1 MSFLSVGLPG
11 HGASHARSVGVSP
24 LWHRRWLSLAAVL
37 LGAGAAH
44 AEQPNLADVVVTASL
59 RPTTVL
65 DVPGSVTVLGS
76 DELRSTGQ
84 QHIEDVI
91 ATVPNLNWAADTAR
105 ARYFQIRGIGELA
118 QYQGAPNPSIGFLID
133 DIDFSG
139 LGTVATLFDVDNVQV
154 LRGPQGARYGAN
166 ALGGLIYVTSAAP
179 TPDYEGRVELG
190 AGDYNSRSYGVVIN
204 GPAAPLDS
212 AFRIAAQRFTSD
224 GYYSNA
230 FLQRNDTAR
239 FDEVTLR
246 GRWRSQPTDRLR
258 IDISLMHT
266 QVDDGYDNF
275 SINNTRTTL
284 SDQPGEDSQ
293 HSTGVAAHVD
303 YRLSAS
309 LQLTT
314 IATFADSPIRYSY
327 DGDWGNLAEWAPYVY
342 QSSEVQNRRRTTRN
356 LEVRL
361 AGDPGPGT
369 SWTAGLYTLALRE
382 TLDDTIYNLYQDPT
396 SGYLP
401 APSVQTTTSVFE
413 SRATSAFAAIDQDL
427 TDAVRASAGIRAE
440 RRTVSYHDALSA
452 TGAAPV
458 ARAFAPADTLWGGNL
473 ALRWKAAP
481 TTSVYG
487 LISRGYRDGGFN
499 LSAGLPTNELQFGPE
514 SDLNFEIGIKNDVP
528 ATKLHF
534 DAAVFYT
541 QRHELQLLTGTQLQP
556 DDPST
561 FVFYTGN
568 APSGFTRGAEFTV
581 GWQLAPQLELGG
593 SLGLLDTRYHGF
605 AQNHVVLPD
614 RELPNAPWWQAA
626 VHLAWTH
633 PRGPFARLD
642 LTGMGGSYYDLPP
655 NPTASRAFGLVNLR
669 GGVETRRWTVALW
682 ARNVLNKDYA
692 TRGFYFGDE
701 PPNFPNKLYLQL
713 GAPRTLGINLTARY

>member
-1 MSFLSVGLPG
+1 MSFLSVGPSG
-11 HGASHARSVGVSP
+11 HGASRAPSAGALPLRRAR
-24 LWHRRWLSLAAVL
+24 RLSLAALL
-37 LGAGAAH
+37 LGAVVAR
-44 AEQPNLADVVVTASL
+44 AEQPDLADVVVTASL
-59 RPTTVL
+59 RPTTAL
-65 DVPGSVTVLGS
+65 DVPGSVTVLDS
-76 DELRSTGQ
+76 AALRATGQ
-84 QHIEDVI
+84 QHIEDVV
-91 ATVPNLNWAADTAR
+91 ATVPNLSWAADTAR

-139 LGTVATLFDVDNVQV
+139 LGTVATLFDIDNVQV

-179 TPDYEGRVELG
+179 TPEYEGRAELG
-190 AGDYNSRSYGVVIN
+190 AGNYNSRSYAAVVS

-230 FLQRNDTAR
+230 FLARNDTAR

-258 IDISLMHT
+258 IDLSLMHT

-293 HSTGVAAHVD
+293 HSTGVAAHVE
-303 YRLSAS
+303 YRLSDS
-309 LQLTT
+309 LLLTT
-314 IATFADSPIRYSY
+314 IGTFADSPIKYSY
-327 DGDWGNLAEWAPYVY
+327 DGDWGNPAEWAPYVY
-342 QSSEVQNRRRTTRN
+342 QSSEVQERRRTTRN
-356 LEVRL
+356 LELRV

-369 SWTAGLYTLALRE
+369 SWTAGLYALALRE
-382 TLDDTIYNLYQDPT
+382 TLDDSIYNLYQDPT

-401 APSVQTTTSVFE
+401 APTVQTTTSEFE
-413 SRATSAFAAIDQDL
+413 SRATAAFAAVERDL
-427 TDAVRASAGIRAE
+427 ADALRVSAGVRVE
-440 RRTVSYHDALSA
+440 RRTVVYHDVLAV
-452 TGAAPV
+452 TDAAPV
-458 ARAFAPADTLWGGNL
+458 GRSFSPTDTLWGGHL
-473 ALRWKAAP
+473 AVRWKAAP

-499 LSAGLPTNELQFGPE
+499 LSAGLPTGELQFGPE
-514 SDLNFEIGIKNDVP
+514 SDVNFEVGFKADVP
-528 ATKLHF
+528 ARKLHF
-534 DAAVFYT
+534 DVALFYT
-541 QRHELQLLTGTQLQP
+541 QRHDLQLLTGTQLQA

-568 APSGFTRGAEFTV
+568 APSGFTRGLEFTA

-605 AQNHVVLPD
+605 AQNGVVLPD
-614 RELPNAPWWQAA
+614 RDLPNAPRWQAA
-626 VHLAWTH
+626 MHLAWTH
-633 PRGPFARLD
+633 PSGPFARLD
-642 LTGMGGSYYDLPP
+642 LTGMGSSYYDLPP

-669 GGVETRRWTVALW
+669 AGLETPRWTVALW
-682 ARNVLNKDYA
+682 ARNLLNREYA

-701 PPNFPNKLYLQL
+701 PPNFPNKEYLQL
-713 GAPRTLGINLTARY
+713 GAPRTVGINLIARY

>member
-1 MSFLSVGLPG
+1 MAFFSIGLPG
-11 HGASHARSVGVSP
+11 HGASRAPFVGPSP
-24 LWHRRWLSLAAVL
+24 LLHGRWLALAALL
-37 LGAGAAH
+37 LGAGVAH
-44 AEQPNLADVVVTASL
+44 AAQPDLADVVVTASL

-65 DVPGSVTVLGS
+65 DVPGSVTVLDS
-76 DELRSTGQ
+76 DALRAAGQ

-133 DIDFSG
+133 DVDFSG
-139 LGTVATLFDVDNVQV
+139 LGTVATLFDIDNVQV

-190 AGDYNSRSYGVVIN
+190 AGDYNSRSYGAVVS
-204 GPAAPLDS
+204 GPVAPLDS
-212 AFRIAAQRFTSD
+212 AFRIAAQRLTSD

-230 FLQRNDTAR
+230 YLRSDDTAR

-293 HSTGVAAHVD
+293 HSTGLAAHID

-314 IATFADSPIRYSY
+314 IGTFADSRIKYSY

-342 QSSEVQNRRRTTRN
+342 QSSEVQSRRRTTRN
-356 LEVRL
+356 LELRL

-382 TLDDTIYNLYQDPT
+382 ALDDSIYNLYQDPT
-396 SGYLP
+396 SGYAP
-401 APSVQTTTSVFE
+401 AATVQTTTSVFE
-413 SRATSAFAAIDQDL
+413 SRAIAAFGAIDQDVNES
-427 TDAVRASAGIRAE
+427 VRVSAGLRAE
-440 RRTVSYHDALSA
+440 RRTVSYHDVLTA
-452 TGAAPV
+452 TDATPV
-458 ARAFAPADTLWGGNL
+458 ARTFAPADNLWGGNI
-473 ALRWKAAP
+473 AVRWRTAS

-499 LSAGLPTNELQFGPE
+499 LSNGLPTSELQFGPE
-514 SDLNFEIGIKNDVP
+514 SDVNFEIGFKGDMP
-528 ATKLHF
+528 TQKLHI
-534 DAAVFYT
+534 DATVFYT
-541 QRHELQLLTGTQLQP
+541 QRHALQLLTGTQLQP

-568 APSGFTRGAEFTV
+568 APSGFTRGLECTV
-581 GWQLAPQLELGG
+581 GWQLASQLELAG

-605 AQNHVVLPD
+605 VQNGVVLAD

-626 VHLAWTH
+626 MHLAWTH

-642 LTGMGGSYYDLPP
+642 LTGMGSSYYDLPP
-655 NPTASRAFGLVNLR
+655 NPTASRSFGLVNLR
-669 GGVETRRWTVALW
+669 AGFETTRWTIALW
-682 ARNVLNKDYA
+682 ARNLLNKEYA

-701 PPNFPNKLYLQL
+701 PPNFPNKEYLQL
-713 GAPRTLGINLTARY
+713 GAPRTIGINLIARY